1 MLHLFNLPHYFL
13 EYHLT
18 IIGDAICF
26 SLDNL
31 VNISNIVKLVKF
43 QFCLEKVL
51 ENQQDNCEVE
61 VDVGESVEKTM
72 EVVCQLVNTSIHSLI
87 MAKIDRIYLFV
98 GIFNSVL
105 NPFIYAFWNP
115 EFKAELEGMVRDLKN
130 CFGFGQVNTGNG
142 DLEEGP
148 PGVNIDVYRI

>member
-1 MLHLFNLPHYFL
+1 M
-13 EYHLT
+13 
-18 IIGDAICF
+18 
-26 SLDNL
+26 
-31 VNISNIVKLVKF
+31 VNISNVVKLVKF

-61 VDVGESVEKTM
+61 FDVEESTEKTM

-115 EFKAELEGMVRDLKN
+115 EFKAELEGLVRDLKA
-130 CFGFGQVNTGNG
+130 CFGFGQENTGNRALG
-142 DLEEGP
+142 EGP
-148 PGVNIDVYRI
+148 PGINADAFHV

>member
-1 MLHLFNLPHYFL
+1 M
-13 EYHLT
+13 
-18 IIGDAICF
+18 
-26 SLDNL
+26 
-31 VNISNIVKLVKF
+31 KF

-61 VDVGESVEKTM
+61 FDVEESTEKTM

-115 EFKAELEGMVRDLKN
+115 EFKAELEGLVRDLKA
-130 CFGFGQVNTGNG
+130 CFGFGQENTGNRALG
-142 DLEEGP
+142 EGP
-148 PGVNIDVYRI
+148 PGINADAFHV